1 MPADCNRTHP
11 SDESRPETN
20 LGATR
25 AMPAAASKKSN
36 LLAKDKRRAVMTPH
50 EKPKNSNHFHR

>member
-1 MPADCNRTHP
+1 MPADGYTTPND
-11 SDESRPETN
+11 DESPAQAN

-50 EKPKNSNHFHR
+50 EKPKNSNHFDF